1 MRTVMVG
8 AKGRFTF
15 NVEPRH
21 LANQFKDAVLPPVL
35 ATPIMVLA
43 MENAALNAIR
53 ECLDPD
59 ECAVGTVVDIRHTA
73 PTPVGQRVIAEAE
86 VTGVEGRHVIFAVS
100 AHDEIE
106 EIGRGTHER
115 TVVNFGRLVGRIDA
129 KLLMRDKSY
138 EQESKAEQD
147 SKNP

>member
-53 ECLDPD
+53 DCLDAD
-59 ECAVGTVVDIRHTA
+59 ECAVGTVVDVRHIA
-73 PTPVGQRVIAEAE
+73 PTPVGQCVIADAE
-86 VTGVEGRHVIFAVS
+86 VTEVKGRRVIFAVS
-100 AHDEIE
+100 VHDEIE
-106 EIGRGTHER
+106 EIGKGIHER
-115 TVVNFGRLVGRIDA
+115 TVVNLGRLMERIDTKTRQA
-129 KLLMRDKSY
+129 R
-138 EQESKAEQD
+138 
-147 SKNP
+147 